1 MSEITLTKALE
12 NLCSVP
18 FEMQVTAYL
27 KRNPGVPKVDA
38 ERIIEERDALRKA
51 AEEGRLRGEEFK
63 LREKAQE
70 EGRTE
75 EGKRG

>member
-1 MSEITLTKALE
+1 MSEITLTKTLE

-38 ERIIEERDALRKA
+38 ERIIEERAQSIKSGAVLDHRDKDLQ
-51 AEEGRLRGEEFK
+51 RLTAFVRIPGVVN
-63 LREKAQE
+63 
-70 EGRTE
+70 T
-75 EGKRG
+75 